1 MRNSKLDSRAVCSVF
16 FVANLLSPCNICLL
30 GRHSLTP
37 TKSSQLTPKCDFF
50 GFPLLSGAVAPQSP
64 TFCAE
69 ASTFNLCNVPMP
81 TKNTEHFNSSRHR
94 SSGMEHRNRLN
105 VALHSH
111 FPTSD
116 YFRLKFLEN
125 GSTDLEAKHSVY
137 TPTGVL
143 SNGIVR
149 SRSRRLL

>member
-1 MRNSKLDSRAVCSVF
+1 MRYVLAQTLFLDTDKISQSTSKCVFFGFRRFSPTFGGRSATVTDILRKNVHMRLCRLPIPTENSKL
-16 FVANLLSPCNICLL
+16 
-30 GRHSLTP
+30 
-37 TKSSQLTPKCDFF
+37 
-50 GFPLLSGAVAPQSP
+50 
-64 TFCAE
+64 
-69 ASTFNLCNVPMP
+69 FNHIHYC
-81 TKNTEHFNSSRHR
+81 

-137 TPTGVL
+137 TAIGVL